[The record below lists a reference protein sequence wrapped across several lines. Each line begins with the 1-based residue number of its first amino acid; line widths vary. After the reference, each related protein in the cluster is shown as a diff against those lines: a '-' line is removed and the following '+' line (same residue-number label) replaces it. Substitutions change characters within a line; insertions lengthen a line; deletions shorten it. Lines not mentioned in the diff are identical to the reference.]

1 MYNLSQNLSLLF
13 LSSNEKIY
21 AKSSVQVKIYSTE
34 NIPAPSASDIIVT
47 DKGAVGKD
55 IEIRL
60 RVSGPISETTKTESL
75 TIPVEII
82 NTGQELDEQGVR
94 DAVGSKVYNVKT
106 VVYKDGDVKKEK
118 TGQVNAGSNVEID

>member
-1 MYNLSQNLSLLF
+1 MYNLRQNLSLLF

-21 AKSSVQVKIYSTE
+21 AKSSVQVQIYSTE
-34 NIPAPSASDIIVT
+34 SIPAPSASDIIVT
-47 DKGAVGKD
+47 DKGVVGKD

-60 RVSGPISETTKTESL
+60 RVSGPISQTPKTESL

-94 DAVGSKVYNVKT
+94 DAVGSKVYNVTT

-118 TGQVNAGSNVEID
+118 TGELNSGSNVEID

>member
-21 AKSSVQVKIYSTE
+21 AKSSLQVQIYSTE
-34 NIPAPSASDIIVT
+34 NIPAPSVSDIIVT

-60 RVSGPISETTKTESL
+60 RVIGPASGTAKTESL

-94 DAVGSKVYNVKT
+94 DAVGSKVYNVTT
-106 VVYKDGDVKKEK
+106 VVYKDGTVKKEK
-118 TGQVNAGSNVEID
+118 TGTLNSGSKVEID